1 MPTMRKRKQFEAQ
14 VLSLKGTAVSGCFV
28 IADIETTVV
37 GSSRQVSWRGRIT
50 SLSEPQQTL
59 DGPYL
64 LQTGSGEQPV
74 RIKVTHGAEDRLG
87 ITSDEYEFVG
97 QDAPPELP

>member
-1 MPTMRKRKQFEAQ
+1 MRKRKQFQAH
-14 VLSLKGTAVSGCFV
+14 VLSLQGTVVSGCFV

-37 GSSRQVSWRGRIT
+37 GSFRQTTWRGRTT
-50 SLSEPQQTL
+50 SLSEPQQAL

-64 LQTGSGEQPV
+64 LRSGEGSQPA
-74 RIKVTHGAEDRLG
+74 RINVTHGAEDRLG

-97 QDAPPELP
+97 RDAPPELP